1 VPADVYWDKAI
12 INGGVVPCGDCED
25 GIEVAGEVT
34 TPRDP
39 DDRALSNDG
48 VPGLAWYHTST
59 YAEWPSPGG
68 VPAGWNC
75 AISTSTRGGVAVG
88 QRIGTAPVS
97 TTASCSTSSSS
108 MRSAPCH
115 GRPSGPTTCGHGTPG
130 SPPTPRP
137 CARTRS
143 RARGER
149 PDPPWKT
156 TPAKCAVV
164 IVVSWLIVGIPLAYG
179 CSTPS
184 RQRCNSS
191 ADRPSRVSRPERRQP
206 GLARHRHRHRHRVRK
221 EVSPA

>member
-1 VPADVYWDKAI
+1 M
-12 INGGVVPCGDCED
+12 
-25 GIEVAGEVT
+25 T

-143 RARGER
+143 RARGEGS
-149 PDPPWKT
+149 DPPWKT

-164 IVVSWLIVGIPLAYG
+164 IVVSLLIVGIPLAYG

>member
-1 VPADVYWDKAI
+1 MIQPYPTTVSLGRRGTTRAPTPSGPPPGAYLPAGIARAVP
-12 INGGVVPCGDCED
+12 PP
-25 GIEVAGEVT
+25 VAGWHCC
-34 TPRDP
+34 RSADL
-39 DDRALSNDG
+39 DRTCGHYRNLLDQQ
-48 VPGLAWYHTST
+48 L
-59 YAEWPSPGG
+59 
-68 VPAGWNC
+68 
-75 AISTSTRGGVAVG
+75 
-88 QRIGTAPVS
+88 
-97 TTASCSTSSSS
+97 S

-149 PDPPWKT
+149 PGPAWKT

-164 IVVSWLIVGIPLAYG
+164 IVVTSLIVGIPLAYG

-221 EVSPA
+221 EVSTA

>member
-1 VPADVYWDKAI
+1 
-12 INGGVVPCGDCED
+12 
-25 GIEVAGEVT
+25 VT

-143 RARGER
+143 RARGEGS
-149 PDPPWKT
+149 DPPWKT

-164 IVVSWLIVGIPLAYG
+164 IVVSLLIVGIPLAYG

>member
-1 VPADVYWDKAI
+1 
-12 INGGVVPCGDCED
+12 
-25 GIEVAGEVT
+25 VAGEVT

-143 RARGER
+143 RARGEGS
-149 PDPPWKT
+149 DPPWKT

-164 IVVSWLIVGIPLAYG
+164 IVVSLLIVGIPLAYG

>member
-1 VPADVYWDKAI
+1 M
-12 INGGVVPCGDCED
+12 
-25 GIEVAGEVT
+25 IEPYPT
-34 TPRDP
+34 TV
-39 DDRALSNDG
+39 S
-48 VPGLAWYHTST
+48 PGLAWYHTST

-143 RARGER
+143 RARGEG

-164 IVVSWLIVGIPLAYG
+164 IVVSLLIVGIPLAYG